1 MMKRYLLPVLLLLLV
16 GCDEGQRA
24 KSRSSP
30 PTPVEIATVTR
41 SPLIAHR
48 ILTGSLQAVTT
59 VHVFNEEEGRIVEL
73 PFYEGDA
80 VEKGAVLTRID
91 DRLIQA
97 ELNKAEATLKQAQV
111 DVKRIDSLYRKKLAS
126 EDELARART
135 ALELAKAEVS
145 LLETRMAHTRI
156 KAPFSGII
164 SERLKETGDVVP
176 VHSHIMTLFDP
187 GYIKIVIPVSELLL
201 SNINTGDAVEVR
213 IDALG
218 EQQYTAT
225 VKRIFP
231 TIDPQTR
238 KGMMEVQFATIPD
251 GARPGQLCRVTVNT
265 QTTPRRNVPF
275 AAIRHDSQ
283 GEFVYRLKQ
292 DDTVELVRVETGILL
307 GNQMEILDGVKVND
321 RVVVKGFIGL
331 REGKKILP
339 VNTQPSSTATPT
351 E

>member
-1 MMKRYLLPVLLLLLV
+1 MKTYLLPVLLLLLI
-16 GCDEGQRA
+16 GCDQTQRA
-24 KSRSSP
+24 ASRSTP
-30 PTPVEIATVTR
+30 PTPVDIATVTR

-59 VHVFNEEEGRIVEL
+59 VHIFNEEEGRIVEL

-80 VEKGAVLTRID
+80 VEKDAIIARID
-91 DRLIQA
+91 DHLIQS
-97 ELNKAEATLKQAQV
+97 ELNKADATLKQAQV
-111 DVKRIDSLYRKKLAS
+111 DVRRIDSLFRKKLAS

-135 ALELAKAEVS
+135 ALELARAEVD
-145 LLETRMAHTRI
+145 LLETRMGHTRI

-176 VHSHIMTLFDP
+176 VHSHILTLFDP
-187 GYIKIVIPVSELLL
+187 TQIKIVIPVSELLL
-201 SNINTGDAVEVR
+201 SNINTGDAVQVR

-218 EQQYTAT
+218 EQQYPAT

-238 KGMMEVQFATIPD
+238 KGMMEMQFATIPE

-283 GEFVYRLKQ
+283 GEFVYRLTS
-292 DDTVELVRVETGILL
+292 DDKVEAVRVETGILL
-307 GNQMEILDGVKVND
+307 GNQMEILEGIEVNE

-331 REGKKILP
+331 REGKKVIP
-339 VNTQPSSTATPT
+339 VTSTPAAVSTT

>member
-1 MMKRYLLPVLLLLLV
+1 MKNTLLPLLLLLLT
-16 GCDEGQRA
+16 GCDQTQQA
-24 KSRSSP
+24 ASRTP
-30 PTPVEIATVTR
+30 TPTPVEVATVSR

-59 VHVFNEEEGRIVEL
+59 VHIFNEEEGRIVEL

-80 VEKGAVLTRID
+80 IEQDAILARID

-97 ELNKAEATLKQAQV
+97 ELNKAEATLKQAKV
-111 DVKRIDSLYRKKLAS
+111 DVKRLDSLYRKKLAS

-135 ALELAKAEVS
+135 ALELARAEVS
-145 LLETRMAHTRI
+145 LLQTRMAHTRI

-176 VHSHIMTLFDP
+176 VHSHILTLFDP
-187 GYIKIVIPVSELLL
+187 AQIKIVIPVSELLL
-201 SNINTGDAVEVR
+201 SNINIGDAVQIR

-218 EQQYTAT
+218 EQQYPAT

-238 KGMMEVQFATIPD
+238 KGMMEMQFATIPE

-275 AAIRHDSQ
+275 AAIRHDSL
-283 GEFVYRLKQ
+283 GEFVYRIKP
-292 DDTVELVRVETGILL
+292 DNTVESVRVQTGILL
-307 GNQMEILDGVKVND
+307 GNQMEILEGIEVNE

-331 REGKKILP
+331 RDGKKIVP
-339 VNTQPSSTATPT
+339 VTTKPVAVSTT